1 MANAKVKLELKDKTD
16 AELIPYTENIVTKMT
31 GNPNFTTPNPPL
43 ASITTAKIDF
53 SASVQT
59 VATLEQQL
67 EAARGVTTTKRGV
80 LHGLLTQEGT
90 FVENIAAGDAVKILS
105 AGMEVRDEPAPPAPL
120 PAPQNLKAF
129 AGDNDGEIDL
139 DWDSVKKSKS
149 YELQRSPD
157 PITAT
162 SWIAAGTVTKS
173 KATVSGLTS
182 GSKNWFRVRAIG
194 AAGPGPWSDPATKIA
209 P

>member
-1 MANAKVKLELKDKTD
+1 MASAKVKLELKDKTD
-16 AELIPYTENIVTKMT
+16 PELVLYTDNVVTKMT
-31 GNPNFTTPNPPL
+31 GNPNFTTPNPPVANL
-43 ASITTAKIDF
+43 TTAKINL
-53 SASVQT
+53 SAAMQT

-67 EAARGVTTTKRGV
+67 EAARGDAATKRGV

-90 FVENIAAGDAVKILS
+90 YVENTSAGDAAKILS
-105 AGMEVRDEPAPPAPL
+105 AGMEVRDEPAPPAAM
-120 PAPQNLKAF
+120 PAPQNLRAF

-149 YELQRSPD
+149 YEMQRSPD
-157 PITAT
+157 PVTAT

-173 KATVSGLTS
+173 KGTISGLTS
-182 GSKNWFRVRAIG
+182 GTKNWFRVRAIG
-194 AAGPGPWSDPATKIA
+194 AAGPGPWSDPATKMA

>member
-16 AELIPYTENIVTKMT
+16 SELILYTDNVVTKMT
-31 GNPNFTTPNPPL
+31 GNGNFTTPNPPL
-43 ASITTAKIDF
+43 PSITTAKTDF
-53 SASVQT
+53 STSLQA

-67 EAARGVTTTKRGV
+67 EAARGVAAGKRGV

-90 FVENIAAGDAVKILS
+90 YVENTSAGDAVKILS

-120 PAPQNLKAF
+120 PAPQNFIAI
-129 AGDNDGEIDL
+129 AGANEGDIHL
-139 DWDSVKKSKS
+139 DWDTVKKAKS

-157 PITAT
+157 PITGT

-173 KATVSGLTS
+173 KATISGLSS
-182 GSKNWFRVRAIG
+182 GTKNWFRVRAIG
-194 AAGPGPWSDPATKIA
+194 ATGPGPWSDPATKIA